1 MQTFNELL
9 AGFVEHLKV
18 KNYSAGTVEAYQM
31 QVRLFLSWLQ
41 TQGISDIRSVG
52 KAALQGYHLSLLN
65 CRTKDGT
72 ALSLRTIENKLH
84 PVKGLFTW
92 LEQSN
97 RILVNPAESMKVP
110 KVAGLPKAVLNAD
123 EAALVLT
130 APNEST
136 LIGLRD
142 RAILEVF
149 YSTGIRLSELINL
162 TLFDCDL
169 VGGYVRVNNGKG
181 AKDRVVPLGSKAAQQ
196 VKEYVSQVRP
206 EYERAGKSGN
216 VLFLTRYGTKLKPLS
231 VQIMVRRYARLAGIK
246 KKVTPHAF
254 RHSFA
259 TALVRNDADLVA
271 VQKMLGHA
279 SLNTTQVYVRVS
291 GIEVKRTHARAHPR
305 EKDGMDDAVPQ
316 LISKG
321 RLPQRLSRVRHGGS
335 RDFCEG
341 ENHGKL

>member
-9 AGFVEHLKV
+9 AGFVEYLKV
-18 KNYSAGTVEAYQM
+18 KNYSEATVKAYQM
-31 QVRLFLSWLQ
+31 QVRLFLSWLV

-52 KAALQGYHLSLLN
+52 KAALQGYHLSLIN
-65 CRTKDGT
+65 CRTKEGA

-84 PVKGLFTW
+84 PVKGLFAW

-97 RILVNPAESMKVP
+97 CILVNPAEGMEVP
-110 KVAGLPKAVLNAD
+110 KAARLPKAVLNAD
-123 EAALVLT
+123 EAALVLA
-130 APNEST
+130 APNEAT

-169 VGGYVRVNNGKG
+169 AGGYVRVNSGKG
-181 AKDRVVPLGSKAAQQ
+181 NKDRVVPLGSKAVQQ

-206 EYERAGKSGN
+206 EYERPEKSGN
-216 VLFLTRYGTKLKPLS
+216 ALFLTRYGTKLKHLA

-305 EKDGMDDAVPQ
+305 EKDIIDDVVP
-316 LISKG
+316 LIQSKG
-321 RLPQRLSRVRHGGS
+321 RLRQR
-335 RDFCEG
+335 FQEG
-341 ENHGKL
+341 ANHGKL